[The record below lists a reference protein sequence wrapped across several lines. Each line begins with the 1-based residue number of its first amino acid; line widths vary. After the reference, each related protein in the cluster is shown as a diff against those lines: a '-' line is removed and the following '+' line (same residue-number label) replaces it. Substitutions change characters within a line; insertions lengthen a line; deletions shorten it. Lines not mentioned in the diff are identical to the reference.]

1 MEADEMN
8 RYGSHWFKYF
18 YRIMYLVHNKFPR
31 EQFTGFF
38 ASLRMTLLGFIE
50 SDSDSDSDYHIT
62 IAVIP
67 HEAQRN
73 EGSW

>member
-1 MEADEMN
+1 
-8 RYGSHWFKYF
+8 
-18 YRIMYLVHNKFPR
+18 MYLVHNKFPR

-38 ASLRMTLLGFIE
+38 ASLRMTLLDFIE
-50 SDSDSDSDYHIT
+50 SESDSDYHIT